1 MMNKIY
7 LTGEIDEL
15 SIQPVLDFLKENE
28 NAPVIIHIDSIGGDV
43 FAGLQLCRAI
53 ANHKAEVIA
62 ECGIIV
68 ASIASVIAL
77 SCTKMTIT
85 KDTFLMVHKPWCV
98 CCGTAEELLSTAALL
113 EQSGKRIKEIV
124 NEKTKEGIDTETW
137 FTCDTWFGYE
147 EILNCFN
154 DVALE
159 ENVEI
164 NTKVLTLTNKLKSA
178 PEALVAIAA
187 KLQVEEEQQ
196 IEDDAQTTINE
207 DDSEEGSTEDT
218 NTDEDSEVSVE
229 ETDEVETEETAEEE
243 KEEQQEEVIVDNS
256 LAVSVINKLNKLNI
270 C

>member
-124 NEKTKEGIDTETW
+124 NEKTKEGVETESW
-137 FTCDTWFGYE
+137 FTVDTWFGYE
-147 EILNCFN
+147 EILNSFN

-178 PEALVAIAA
+178 PDALVAIAA
-187 KLQVEEEQQ
+187 KLQVEEQQ
-196 IEDDAQTTINE
+196 EDGTQTIDNQ
-207 DDSEEGSTEDT
+207 DDSEEGSAEGSNSGEDR
-218 NTDEDSEVSVE
+218 EISGEEVV
-229 ETDEVETEETAEEE
+229 EVETSETVEEEE
-243 KEEQQEEVIVDNS
+243 KEEQQEEIIVDNS

>member
-1 MMNKIY
+1 MNKIY

-77 SCTKMTIT
+77 SCHRMTIT
-85 KDTFLMVHKPWCV
+85 KDTFVMIHKPWCV
-98 CCGTAEELLSTAALL
+98 CCGSAEELLSTAALL

-124 NEKTKEGIDTETW
+124 NEKTKEGVETESW
-137 FTCDTWFGYE
+137 FTVDTWFGYE
-147 EILNCFN
+147 EILNSFN

-178 PEALVAIAA
+178 PDALVAIAA
-187 KLQVEEEQQ
+187 KLQVEEQQ
-196 IEDDAQTTINE
+196 EDGTQTIDNE
-207 DDSEEGSTEDT
+207 TGSEEGSTEDT

>member
-1 MMNKIY
+1 MNKFY
-7 LTGEIDEL
+7 LTEEITEY
-15 SIQPVLDFLKENE
+15 SVQPLVDFLKENHDQD
-28 NAPVIIHIDSIGGDV
+28 VVIHIDSIGGDV
-43 FAGLQLCRAI
+43 FAGLQICRAI
-53 ANHKAEVIA
+53 ANHKAEVVA

-77 SCTKMTIT
+77 SCHRMTIT

-98 CCGTAEELLSTAALL
+98 CCGSAEELLSTAALL
-113 EQSGKRIKEIV
+113 EQSGKRIKEIIS
-124 NEKTKEGIDTETW
+124 EKAKEGIDTEAW

-147 EILNCFN
+147 AILNSFN
-154 DVALE
+154 YVTLE
-159 ENVEI
+159 EETEI

-187 KLQVEEEQQ
+187 KLQVKEQ
-196 IEDDAQTTINE
+196 EDDAQTINNQ

-218 NTDEDSEVSVE
+218 NTDENSEVLTE
-229 ETDEVETEETAEEE
+229 ETDEVETEETVEEEE
-243 KEEQQEEVIVDNS
+243 KEEQQEEIIVDNS

>member
-1 MMNKIY
+1 MNKIY

-28 NAPVIIHIDSIGGDV
+28 EQDVIIHIDSIGGDV

-53 ANHKAEVIA
+53 SNHKAEIIA

-85 KDTFLMVHKPWCV
+85 KDTFLMVHKPWTV
-98 CCGTAEELLSTAALL
+98 VCGTAEELLSTAALL
-113 EQSGKRIKEIV
+113 EQSGKRIHEIV
-124 NEKTKEGIDTETW
+124 SEKAKESIDTETW

-147 EILNCFN
+147 AILNSFN
-154 DVALE
+154 DVTLE
-159 ENVEI
+159 EETEI

-178 PEALVAIAA
+178 PDALVAIAA
-187 KLQVEEEQQ
+187 KLQENVEQVEQ
-196 IEDDAQTTINE
+196 EDDAQTTINK
-207 DDSEEGSTEDT
+207 DDSEETDTE
-218 NTDEDSEVSVE
+218 TDNSGEGSEVSSEEVVE
-229 ETDEVETEETAEEE
+229 VEEE
-243 KEEQQEEVIVDNS
+243 KEPEEEPKVDNS
-256 LAVSVINKLNKLNI
+256 LAISVINKLNKLNI

>member
-15 SIQPVLDFLKENE
+15 LIQPVLDFLKENE

-77 SCTKMTIT
+77 SCHRMTIT
-85 KDTFLMVHKPWCV
+85 KDTFMMIHKPWCV

-124 NEKTKEGIDTETW
+124 NEKTKEGVETESW
-137 FTCDTWFGYE
+137 FTVDTWFGYT
-147 EILNCFN
+147 EILNSFS
-154 DVALE
+154 DVTLE

-164 NTKVLTLTNKLKSA
+164 NAKVLTLTNKLKTA
-178 PEALVAIAA
+178 PDALVAIAA
-187 KLQVEEEQQ
+187 KLQVEEQ
-196 IEDDAQTTINE
+196 EDDAQTINNQ
-207 DDSEEGSTEDT
+207 DDSEEGSAET
-218 NTDEDSEVSVE
+218 NNSSEDSKVSGEEVV
-229 ETDEVETEETAEEE
+229 EVETEETVEEE
-243 KEEQQEEVIVDNS
+243 VKEEEPKVDNS
-256 LAVSVINKLNKLNI
+256 LALSIINKLNKLNI

>member
-1 MMNKIY
+1 MNKFY
-7 LTGEIDEL
+7 LNEEITEY
-15 SIQPVLDFLKENE
+15 SVQPLIDFLKENQD
-28 NAPVIIHIDSIGGDV
+28 NPVIIHIDSIGGDV
-43 FAGLQLCRAI
+43 FAGLQICRAI
-53 ANHKAEVIA
+53 ANHKAEVVA

-98 CCGTAEELLSTAALL
+98 CCGSAEELLSTAALL

-124 NEKTKEGIDTETW
+124 NEKTKEGVETETW
-137 FTCDTWFGYE
+137 FTVDTWFGYE
-147 EILNCFN
+147 EILNSFI
-154 DVALE
+154 DVTLE

-196 IEDDAQTTINE
+196 EDDAQTIDNE
-207 DDSEEGSTEDT
+207 TGSEEGSTEDT

-229 ETDEVETEETAEEE
+229 ETDEVTEEPAEEE
-243 KEEQQEEVIVDNS
+243 TKEEQQEEIIVDNS